1 MIIFVSYDISK
12 DEFVLFLQGIVS
24 FWKNYHVSG
33 TKCVT
38 RTEETTATSAG

>member
-24 FWKNYHVSG
+24 FWKIIMFQELN
-33 TKCVT
+33 
-38 RTEETTATSAG
+38 A